1 MEKFYGYR
9 FRCPV
14 CGLMG
19 HSRALYRS
27 LKFQLYNIRGRG
39 FRKGIEFIPVV
50 PDKEFMAEFR
60 EHMLTAVLN
69 LASNG
74 LLDLD
79 WFKKELN
86 RTVVPVYYR
95 GNVYGE
101 DFAVSSN
108 VHSED
113 FANSRDVHKEDW

>member
-1 MEKFYGYR
+1 MDKFYGYR

-39 FRKGIEFIPVV
+39 FRKGIEFIPIV
-50 PDKEFMAEFR
+50 PDNEFMLEFR
-60 EHMLTAVLN
+60 EHMLNAVLD

-74 LLDLD
+74 LLDLT

-86 RTVVPVYYR
+86 RSAPVIYRSPSYSDSFPVVEDLHDDSFPVE
-95 GNVYGE
+95 E
-101 DFAVSSN
+101 DLHA
-108 VHSED
+108 E
-113 FANSRDVHKEDW
+113 AW

>member
-9 FRCPV
+9 FRCPI

-39 FRKGIEFIPVV
+39 FRKGIEFIPIV
-50 PDKEFMAEFR
+50 PDQDFMSEFR
-60 EHMLTAVLN
+60 EHMLNAVLD

-74 LLDLD
+74 LLDLG

-86 RTVVPVYYR
+86 RPIIPVAYR
-95 GNVYGE
+95 KNIY
-101 DFAVSSN
+101 
-108 VHSED
+108 SEG
-113 FANSRDVHKEDW
+113 FPVSRDLHKEDFLHKDNLHKEEW